1 MYAHFKEDQPVMSQP
16 SFIDKF
22 SQQFSLEPNR
32 TALLIIDMQ
41 NATGNREMGLGKLLA
56 EQGNI
61 ASAQYRFDRIEN
73 LLIPNIQRLIAGF
86 KDAGAHIIWI
96 TYGANAA
103 DASDAPQ
110 HIAPIIK
117 ATNNIAGQPE
127 HEIVDALKPGAGDLV
142 LNKTTQGA
150 FRSTALDSSARAR
163 CRYRGI
169 YRRLHQQLRRDD
181 VDGSVRS
188 AIPGSC
194 NQRRHRHRQRGDA
207 GGHAD
212 HAAHDCGRACSRPTK
227 SSIGPELAAGGS
239 RT

>member
-1 MYAHFKEDQPVMSQP
+1 MYAHFKEDQPAMSQP

-22 SQQFSLEPNR
+22 SQQFSLEPSR

-56 EQGNI
+56 QQGNI
-61 ASAQYRFDRIEN
+61 ESAQYRFDRIEN

-86 KDAGAHIIWI
+86 RDAGAHIIWI

-103 DASDAPQ
+103 DASDAPR

-127 HEIVDALKPGAGDLV
+127 HEIVDALKPGTGDLM

-150 FRSTALDSSARAR
+150 FRSTALDSSLRALGVDTVVSTGVSTNN
-163 CRYRGI
+163 CVAMTSMEACDLQYRVVVTSDATGTDSDEMQEATLTML
-169 YRRLHQQLRRDD
+169 RRLWARVLTTDE
-181 VDGSVRS
+181 VLTEISPGGRS
-188 AIPGSC
+188 P
-194 NQRRHRHRQRGDA
+194 
-207 GGHAD
+207 
-212 HAAHDCGRACSRPTK
+212 
-227 SSIGPELAAGGS
+227 
-239 RT
+239 

>member
-1 MYAHFKEDQPVMSQP
+1 MYAHFKKDQPAMSQP

-22 SQQFSLEPNR
+22 SQRFSLEPSR

-61 ASAQYRFDRIEN
+61 ESAQYRFDRIEN

-86 KDAGAHIIWI
+86 RDAGAHIIWI

-103 DASDAPQ
+103 DASDAPR

-127 HEIVDALKPGAGDLV
+127 HEIVDALKPGTGDLV

-150 FRSTALDSSARAR
+150 FRSTALDSSLRALGVDTVVSTGVSTNN
-163 CRYRGI
+163 CVAMTSMEACDLQYRVVVTSDATGTDSDEMQEATLTML
-169 YRRLHQQLRRDD
+169 RRLWARVLTTDE
-181 VDGSVRS
+181 VLTEISPGGRS
-188 AIPGSC
+188 P
-194 NQRRHRHRQRGDA
+194 
-207 GGHAD
+207 
-212 HAAHDCGRACSRPTK
+212 
-227 SSIGPELAAGGS
+227 
-239 RT
+239 

>member
-1 MYAHFKEDQPVMSQP
+1 MYAHFKEDQPAMSQP

-22 SQQFSLEPNR
+22 SQQFSLEPSR

-61 ASAQYRFDRIEN
+61 ESAQYRFDRIEN

-86 KDAGAHIIWI
+86 RDAGAHIIWI

-103 DASDAPQ
+103 DASDAPR

-127 HEIVDALKPGAGDLV
+127 HEIVDALKPGTGDLV

-150 FRSTALDSSARAR
+150 FRSTALDSSLRALGVDTVVSTGVSTNN
-163 CRYRGI
+163 CVAMTSMEACDLQYRVVVTSDATGTDSDEMQETTLTML
-169 YRRLHQQLRRDD
+169 RRLWARVLTTEE
-181 VDGSVRS
+181 VLTEISPGERS
-188 AIPGSC
+188 P
-194 NQRRHRHRQRGDA
+194 
-207 GGHAD
+207 
-212 HAAHDCGRACSRPTK
+212 
-227 SSIGPELAAGGS
+227 
-239 RT
+239 

>member
-1 MYAHFKEDQPVMSQP
+1 MYAHFKEDQPAMSQP

-22 SQQFSLEPNR
+22 SQQFSLEPGR

-61 ASAQYRFDRIEN
+61 ESAQYRFDRIEN

-86 KDAGAHIIWI
+86 RDAGAHIIWI

-103 DASDAPQ
+103 DASDAPR

-127 HEIVDALKPGAGDLV
+127 HEIVDALKPGTGDLV

-150 FRSTALDSSARAR
+150 FRSTALDSSLRALGVDTVVSTGVSTNN
-163 CRYRGI
+163 CVAMTSMEACDLQYRVVITSDATGTDSDEMQEATLTML
-169 YRRLHQQLRRDD
+169 RRLWARVLTTDE
-181 VDGSVRS
+181 VLTEISPGGRS
-188 AIPGSC
+188 P
-194 NQRRHRHRQRGDA
+194 
-207 GGHAD
+207 
-212 HAAHDCGRACSRPTK
+212 
-227 SSIGPELAAGGS
+227 
-239 RT
+239 

>member
-1 MYAHFKEDQPVMSQP
+1 MYAHFKEDQPAMSQP

-22 SQQFSLEPNR
+22 SQQFSMEPSR

-61 ASAQYRFDRIEN
+61 ESAQYRFDRIEN

-86 KDAGAHIIWI
+86 RDAGAHIIWI

-103 DASDAPQ
+103 DASDAPR

-127 HEIVDALKPGAGDLV
+127 HEIVDALKPGTGDLV

-150 FRSTALDSSARAR
+150 FRSTALDSSLRALGVDTVVSTGVSTNN
-163 CRYRGI
+163 CVAMTSMEACDLQYRVVVTSDATGTDSDEMQEATLTML
-169 YRRLHQQLRRDD
+169 RRLWARVLTTDE
-181 VDGSVRS
+181 VLTEISPGGRS
-188 AIPGSC
+188 P
-194 NQRRHRHRQRGDA
+194 
-207 GGHAD
+207 
-212 HAAHDCGRACSRPTK
+212 
-227 SSIGPELAAGGS
+227 
-239 RT
+239 